1 MKNLIKR
8 EQNKQVC
15 FAESENS
22 RTKFKRFI
30 VSLMAMMS
38 VLTMT
43 AQSSVYDFTVKDD
56 AGKDVSLADY
66 KGKVLL
72 IVNTATR
79 CGFTPQYKELEALYE
94 KYAKDGFEIL
104 DFPCNQF
111 GEQAPGSIQE
121 IHQFCTANF
130 DIQFPQFDKIDV
142 NGANEHPLYTFLKS
156 QKGFGGFDTTDQRG
170 KFMDEMMRK
179 QDADY
184 DKKSDIKWNFTKFL
198 ISRDGRVLK
207 RYEPTDKMST
217 IEADMQMEV
226 NPVLSNIMARRS
238 IRKYL
243 DKPVEHEK
251 LEAVV
256 KCGINAPSGM
266 NRQPWIVR
274 VVEDQKLIAD
284 VTEVFKQENPEQ
296 VARDKDFKNMFRNA
310 PNLICVC
317 TPANGGG
324 ELDAGLLG
332 ENMMLAAQSMGL
344 GTCCL
349 GGPVRFL
356 LSNEKCKFFLDR
368 LDIPADYKLN
378 YILAI
383 GYPDEQPD
391 AKPRDASKVKYIK

>member
-1 MKNLIKR
+1 M
-8 EQNKQVC
+8 
-15 FAESENS
+15 F
-22 RTKFKRFI
+22 F
-30 VSLMAMMS
+30 SLMAIVC
-38 VLTMT
+38 VLTLS
-43 AQSSVYDFTVKDD
+43 AQSIYDFKVKDD
-56 AGKDVSLADY
+56 MGNDVSLSQY

-94 KYAKDGFEIL
+94 KYRSEGLEIL

-111 GEQAPGSIQE
+111 GQQAPGTIQE
-121 IHQFCTANF
+121 IHQFCSVNF
-130 DIQFPQFDKIDV
+130 DIQFPQFDKTEV
-142 NGANEHPLYTFLKS
+142 NGANEHPLYTWLKA
-156 QKGFGGFDTTDQRG
+156 QKGFSGFDVNDPRG
-170 KFMDEMMRK
+170 KMMDGMLRK

-198 ISRDGRVLK
+198 VSRDGRVLK
-207 RYEPTDKMST
+207 RYEPTDQMT
-217 IEADMQMEV
+217 DIEADICMEV
-226 NPVLSNIMARRS
+226 NPVLSSIMARRS

-251 LEAVV
+251 LEVIV

-266 NRQPWIVR
+266 NRQPWVVR

-284 VTEVFKQENPEQ
+284 VTEVYKQENTEQ
-296 VARDKDFKNMFRNA
+296 VKRDKDFKNMFRNA

-332 ENMMLAAQSMGL
+332 ENIMLAAQSMGL

-368 LDIPADYKLN
+368 LDIPTDYKLN
-378 YILAI
+378 YIIAI
-383 GYPDEQPD
+383 GYPDEQPE
-391 AKPRDASKVKYIK
+391 AKPRDASKVKFIK

>member
-1 MKNLIKR
+1 MRKMFF
-8 EQNKQVC
+8 C
-15 FAESENS
+15 
-22 RTKFKRFI
+22 
-30 VSLMAMMS
+30 LMAMMG
-38 VLTMT
+38 VLPLS
-43 AQSSVYDFTVKDD
+43 AQRIYDFTVKDD
-56 AGKDVSLADY
+56 AGKDVSLAEY

-94 KYAKDGFEIL
+94 KYSKDGLEIL

-130 DIQFPQFDKIDV
+130 DIQFPQFDKIEV
-142 NGANEHPLYTFLKS
+142 NGANEHPLYTWLKA
-156 QKGFGGFDTTDQRG
+156 QKGFGGFDTNDQRG
-170 KFMDEMMRK
+170 KFMDDMLRK
-179 QDADY
+179 RDADF

-207 RYEPTDKMST
+207 RYEPTDKISD

-226 NPVLSNIMARRS
+226 NPVLSNMMARRS

-251 LEAVV
+251 LEVIV
-256 KCGINAPSGM
+256 KCGINAPSGG
-266 NRQPWIVR
+266 NRQPWIIR

-284 VTEVFKQENPEQ
+284 VTEVFKQQNPEQ
-296 VARDKDFKNMFRNA
+296 VTRDKDFKNMFRNA

-324 ELDAGLLG
+324 ELDAGFLG

-378 YILAI
+378 YILAV

>member
-1 MKNLIKR
+1 MKK
-8 EQNKQVC
+8 
-15 FAESENS
+15 
-22 RTKFKRFI
+22 
-30 VSLMAMMS
+30 MMTICLLAVAS
-38 VLTMT
+38 VLGVS
-43 AQSSVYDFTVKDD
+43 AQGIYDFTVKDD
-56 AGKDVSLADY
+56 LGKDVSLADY

-79 CGFTPQYKELEALYE
+79 CGFTPQYNELEALYE
-94 KYAKDGFEIL
+94 KYHADGLEIL

-111 GEQAPGSIQE
+111 GEQAPGTIKE

-130 DIQFPQFDKIDV
+130 NIKFPQFDKIDV
-142 NGANEHPLYTFLKS
+142 NGANESPLFTYLNA
-156 QKGFGGFDTTDQRG
+156 QKGFGGFDLNDQRG
-170 KFMDEMMRK
+170 KFMDEMLRK

-198 ISRDGRVLK
+198 VSRDGRVVK
-207 RYEPTDKMST
+207 RYEPTDKMSDVD
-217 IEADMQMEV
+217 IDIQLEV
-226 NPVLSNIMARRS
+226 NPVLSNMMARRS

-251 LEAVV
+251 LEVIVRA
-256 KCGINAPSGM
+256 GINAPSGM
-266 NRQPWIVR
+266 NRQPWIIR

-284 VTEVFKQENPEQ
+284 VTEVYKRNNPEQ
-296 VARDKDFKNMFRNA
+296 VNRDKDFKNMFRNA

-317 TPANGGG
+317 TPAEGGG
-324 ELDAGLLG
+324 ALDAGLLG

-356 LSNEKCKFFLDR
+356 NSNADAKFFLDR
-368 LDIPADYKLN
+368 LDIPEGYKLN

>member
-1 MKNLIKR
+1 MLMRRMIF
-8 EQNKQVC
+8 C
-15 FAESENS
+15 
-22 RTKFKRFI
+22 
-30 VSLMAMMS
+30 LMAMVS
-38 VLTMT
+38 VLTLS
-43 AQSSVYDFTVKDD
+43 AQSIYDFKVINDVD
-56 AGKDVSLADY
+56 QEVSLSEY

-94 KYAKDGFEIL
+94 KYRSEGLEIL

-111 GEQAPGSIQE
+111 GQQAPGTIQE
-121 IHQFCTANF
+121 IHQFCSINF
-130 DIQFPQFDKIDV
+130 DIQFPQFDKIEV
-142 NGANEHPLYTFLKS
+142 NGANEAPLYTWLKA
-156 QKGFGGFDTTDQRG
+156 QKGFSGFDVNDQRG
-170 KFMDEMMRK
+170 KFMDEMLRK

-198 ISRDGRVLK
+198 VSRDGRVLK
-207 RYEPTDKMST
+207 RYEPTDKMSD
-217 IEADMQMEV
+217 IEADICMEV
-226 NPVLSNIMARRS
+226 NPVLSSIMARRS

-251 LEAVV
+251 LEVIVRA
-256 KCGINAPSGM
+256 GINAPSGV

-284 VTEVFKQENPEQ
+284 VTEVYKQENAEQ
-296 VARDKDFKNMFRNA
+296 MKRDKGFKNMFRNA
-310 PNLICVC
+310 PNIICVC

-332 ENMMLAAQSMGL
+332 ENIMLAAQSMGL

-378 YILAI
+378 YIIAI

-391 AKPRDASKVKYIK
+391 AKPRDASKVKFIK

>member
-1 MKNLIKR
+1 MRNMLF
-8 EQNKQVC
+8 C
-15 FAESENS
+15 
-22 RTKFKRFI
+22 
-30 VSLMAMMS
+30 LMAMMG

-43 AQSSVYDFTVKDD
+43 AQSVYDFTVKDD
-56 AGKDVSLADY
+56 AGKDVSLAAY

-79 CGFTPQYKELEALYE
+79 CGFTPQYKDLEPLYQ
-94 KYAKDGFEIL
+94 KYHAQGFEIL

-111 GEQAPGSIQE
+111 GQQAPGTIQE

-130 DIQFPQFDKIDV
+130 DIHFPQFDKIDV
-142 NGANEHPLYTFLKS
+142 NGENAHPLYTWLKA
-156 QKGFGGFDTTDQRG
+156 QAGGG
-170 KFMDEMMRK
+170 
-179 QDADY
+179 
-184 DKKSDIKWNFTKFL
+184 DIKWNFTKFL
-198 ISRDGRVLK
+198 VGRDGKVIK
-207 RYEPTDKMST
+207 RYESRDQVAA
-217 IEADMQMEV
+217 IEADMQIEV

-251 LEAVV
+251 LEVIV

-296 VARDKDFKNMFRNA
+296 VARDKNFKNMFRNA

-356 LSNEKCKFFLDR
+356 VSNEKCKFFLDR

-378 YILAI
+378 YIIAI

-391 AKPRDASKVKYIK
+391 AKPRDASKVKFL

>member
-1 MKNLIKR
+1 MQRRILS
-8 EQNKQVC
+8 
-15 FAESENS
+15 F
-22 RTKFKRFI
+22 
-30 VSLMAMMS
+30 MAMFFVLS
-38 VLTMT
+38 VSAQRLRVGE
-43 AQSSVYDFTVKDD
+43 QSSGMKFYDFKVKNDVEQ
-56 AGKDVSLADY
+56 DVSLSEY

-94 KYAKDGFEIL
+94 KYHAEGLEIL

-111 GEQAPGSIQE
+111 GEQAPGTIQE

-142 NGANEHPLYTFLKS
+142 NGANESPLFTYLKS
-156 QKGFGGFDTTDQRG
+156 QKGFSGFDLNDKTG
-170 KFMDEMMRK
+170 KFMDEMLRK

-198 ISRDGRVLK
+198 VSRDGRVLR
-207 RYEPTDKMST
+207 RYEPTDKISI
-217 IEADMQMEV
+217 IEADIQMEV
-226 NPVLSNIMARRS
+226 NPVLSTIMARRS

-251 LEAVV
+251 LEVIARA
-256 KCGINAPSGM
+256 GINAPSGM

-284 VTEVFKQENPEQ
+284 VNEVYKKANPEQ
-296 VARDKDFKNMFRNA
+296 VKRDKNFKNMFRNA

-317 TPANGGG
+317 TPTNGGD
-324 ELDAGLLG
+324 LDAGLLG
-332 ENMMLAAQSMGL
+332 ENMMLAAQSMDL

-349 GGPVRFL
+349 GGPVRWL
-356 LSNEKCKFFLDR
+356 NTNADAKFFLDR
-368 LDIPADYKLN
+368 LDIPEGYKLN

-383 GYPDEQPD
+383 GYPDEQPE
-391 AKPRDASKVKYIK
+391 AKPRDASRVKYIK

>member
-1 MKNLIKR
+1 MIMKRLFF
-8 EQNKQVC
+8 C
-15 FAESENS
+15 
-22 RTKFKRFI
+22 
-30 VSLMAMMS
+30 LMAMMG
-38 VLTMT
+38 VLTLS
-43 AQSSVYDFTVKDD
+43 AQSSIYDFTVKDD
-56 AGKDVSLADY
+56 AGKDVSLAEY

-79 CGFTPQYKELEALYE
+79 CGFTPQYKDLEPLYQ
-94 KYAKDGFEIL
+94 KYQAEGFEIL

-111 GEQAPGSIQE
+111 GQQAPGTIQE
-121 IHQFCTANF
+121 IHSFCTANF
-130 DIQFPQFDKIDV
+130 DIHFPQFDKIDV
-142 NGANEHPLYTFLKS
+142 NGENAHPLYTWLKA
-156 QKGFGGFDTTDQRG
+156 QAGGG
-170 KFMDEMMRK
+170 
-179 QDADY
+179 
-184 DKKSDIKWNFTKFL
+184 DIKWNFTKFL
-198 ISRDGRVLK
+198 VGRDGKVIK
-207 RYEPTDKMST
+207 RYESRDQVAT

-238 IRKYL
+238 VRKYL

-251 LEAVV
+251 LEVIV

-274 VVEDQKLIAD
+274 VVEDQKLIAN
-284 VTEVFKQENPEQ
+284 VNQAAGRSQFYG
-296 VARDKDFKNMFRNA
+296 A
-310 PNLICVC
+310 PALICVC

-383 GYPDEQPD
+383 GYPDEQPE
-391 AKPRDASKVKYIK
+391 AKPRDATKVKYIK